1 MKNGDHQLALDI
13 LRSLDIAVLLRTGPK
28 QYEFFGEAPAFYEK
42 IFPGANN
49 APCTAPWEH
58 SSMLEFF
65 IEDAE
70 LFFSKHSPGALSSG
84 VWQEDGKTDDDSA
97 LIAVATIFGRA
108 EVIIIRVL
116 QQDYSERVGILRKA
130 REQLLENR
138 ELSHHLALYKE
149 KSQLDGLT
157 GIFNRA
163 TFGELLPEAIKTSNA
178 GPSDLALI
186 MLDIDNFKSV
196 NDTYGHLAG
205 DEVLRT
211 LGRHLH
217 ESFRRHDIVARYG
230 GEEFVVLMS
239 GSGQEQTLR
248 AAEKLRKSF
257 KKIQIAGLPV
267 ITVSLGCTLYRHG
280 ESAEQFIQRADIA
293 LYDAK
298 HSGKD
303 CVRMR

>member
-1 MKNGDHQLALDI
+1 MTGDCRLALEI
-13 LRSLDIAVLLRTGPK
+13 LCSLDIAILVRTGPK
-28 QYEFFGEAPAFYEK
+28 QYEFFGSVPEFYEES
-42 IFPGANN
+42 FPSTPSG
-49 APCTAPWEH
+49 PCTAPWEQ

-70 LFFSKHSPGALSSG
+70 LFFEKKSDGALSSG
-84 VWQEDGKTDDDSA
+84 VWQEDGKTSEDSA
-97 LIAVATIFGRA
+97 LIAVATIFGEA

-116 QQDYSERVGILRKA
+116 HQDYSERVGILRKA

-138 ELSHHLALYKE
+138 ELSYHLELYKE

-163 TFGELLPEAIKTSNA
+163 TFAELLAEAIKTSNA
-178 GPSDLALI
+178 GPGELALI
-186 MLDIDNFKSV
+186 MIDIDNFKQV
-196 NDTYGHLAG
+196 NDNYGHLAG
-205 DEVLRT
+205 DRVLRA
-211 LGRHLH
+211 LGLHLT

-230 GEEFVVLMS
+230 GEEFVVVMA
-239 GSGQEQTLR
+239 GSGQDQTMK
-248 AAEKLRKSF
+248 AAEKLRSSF
-257 KKIQIAGLPV
+257 KKLNMNGLPP
-267 ITVSLGCTLYRHG
+267 ISLSLGCTLYRHG
-280 ESAEQFIQRADIA
+280 ESAEQLIQRADLA